1 MPCLDFL
8 ARVREAHAE
17 IATLGVAVIAVGTGS
32 PAQAKRLMTAGSPFP
47 CLVDGEKRLY
57 AALGLGR
64 LSLGA
69 TFRLETYLSYARAFR
84 RGARQGARTGDW
96 RQQSGVALFDADGCL
111 AWLHRASTLGDY
123 PALPGILGVLTTA
136 LARRAGP

>member
-17 IATLGVAVIAVGTGS
+17 IAALGVAVIAVGAGS
-32 PAQAKRLMTAGSPFP
+32 PAQAKRLMKAGSPFP
-47 CLVDGEKRLY
+47 CLVDGQKRLY

-96 RQQSGVALFDADGCL
+96 RQQSGVAIFDAAGRL
-111 AWLHRASTLGDY
+111 TWLHRASTLGDY
-123 PALPGILGVLTTA
+123 PAIPEILSVLRHA
-136 LARRAGP
+136 ARA